1 VVRARARALAA
12 VALLT
17 AGVIAWAAAPLSGGS
32 AGTQIAM
39 VAAVGCGAAGLAGLL
54 VGDARIGSG
63 VFDSLPVRLAA
74 DTAHVLRVVPW
85 SQAMIVAVLVLEV
98 LHPARPWH
106 TGVLG
111 VALLALTLAAHLAE
125 TGGGPRAALAPQAP
139 VLAAGVG
146 LAALAVAAVAL
157 PPLPAG
163 APATALRVLAV
174 AGAVLAG
181 ALALPVRRS

>member
-1 VVRARARALAA
+1 VSDRTRALAA

-32 AGTQIAM
+32 AGTLIAM
-39 VAAVGCGAAGLAGLL
+39 VAAVGGGAAGLAALV

-74 DTAHVLRVVPW
+74 GAAHVLRVVPW

-125 TGGGPRAALAPQAP
+125 TGDGPRAALAPQAP
-139 VLAAGVG
+139 VLAAGAG
-146 LAALAVAAVAL
+146 LTALAVAAVAL

-163 APATALRVLAV
+163 GPATALRVLTV
-174 AGAVLAG
+174 AAAVLAG
-181 ALALPVRRS
+181 ALALPVPRP